1 MMLLLAVSLETIYRF
16 LDIGADFDLPTY
28 ISLVNWVFL
37 LVYIVM
43 SILHSRML
51 WMQSI
56 VCPSLTLMLFLYLS
70 FVDYDYTM
78 GSIYYSLITGFTLSF
93 FILIIFNESWLLSS
107 IVFIPCLVFYMQ
119 KTGKDLLGSE
129 PQELIMRCI
138 FISLIYT
145 IVAYKIEVL
154 TKQSFL
160 GRESSEKAFHR
171 WMKIFETFPEGIA
184 LIRNDYILYSN
195 RALKHILN
203 CGTERSVEDD
213 PLYELLKNDLKISC
227 VQ

>member
-1 MMLLLAVSLETIYRF
+1 
-16 LDIGADFDLPTY
+16 
-28 ISLVNWVFL
+28 
-37 LVYIVM
+37 
-43 SILHSRML
+43 
-51 WMQSI
+51 
-56 VCPSLTLMLFLYLS
+56 
-70 FVDYDYTM
+70 
-78 GSIYYSLITGFTLSF
+78 
-93 FILIIFNESWLLSS
+93 
-107 IVFIPCLVFYMQ
+107 MQ

-129 PQELIMRCI
+129 TQELVMRCI

-213 PLYELLKNDLKISC
+213 PIYELLKNDLKISC